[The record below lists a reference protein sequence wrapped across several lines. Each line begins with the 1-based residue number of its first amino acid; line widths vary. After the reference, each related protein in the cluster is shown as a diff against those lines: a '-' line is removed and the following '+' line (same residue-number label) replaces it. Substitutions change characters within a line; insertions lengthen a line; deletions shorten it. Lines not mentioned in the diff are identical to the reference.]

1 MFWCSIHE
9 AEKPSKCAVL
19 VGVGDMWVSGT
30 CGCWGHVG
38 VGDKWVSGTCVLGDL
53 WVWGTCGCGGHV
65 GEGDMRV
72 SGTCGCG
79 GHEGV
84 GDLFSGGLV
93 CLIPLNLTQTLSIH
107 LWKKRL
113 KPLENLSNLS

>member
-1 MFWCSIHE
+1 MQIQKNMYKKLC
-9 AEKPSKCAVL
+9 
-19 VGVGDMWVSGT
+19 VGDMWV
-30 CGCWGHVG
+30 
-38 VGDKWVSGTCVLGDL
+38 L
-53 WVWGTCGCGGHV
+53 GTCGCGGHV

-93 CLIPLNLTQTLSIH
+93 CLIPLMHWLSKLLTNQ
-107 LWKKRL
+107 
-113 KPLENLSNLS
+113 NAQ

>member
-1 MFWCSIHE
+1 M
-9 AEKPSKCAVL
+9 
-19 VGVGDMWVSGT
+19 SGT
-30 CGCWGHVG
+30 CGCGGHVG

-93 CLIPLNLTQTLSIH
+93 CLI
-107 LWKKRL
+107 R
-113 KPLENLSNLS
+113 